1 MNLMMIL
8 RQLWNQRAANGWI
21 LGELVVVTY
30 FLWGV
35 VDPVYVL
42 LSDKALPDHY
52 DLTDTYLLSIGEYST
67 NHTKYKP
74 EMASD
79 SLKRMVWS
87 FSPILA
93 SMEKCW
99 SSPTRKSI
107 MLSRFSS

>member
-42 LSDKALPDHY
+42 LSDKALPDNY
-52 DLTDTYLLSIGEYST
+52 DLTDTYLLSMV
-67 NHTKYKP
+67 HT
-74 EMASD
+74 
-79 SLKRMVWS
+79 L
-87 FSPILA
+87 PIIPDIIR
-93 SMEKCW
+93 SW
-99 SSPTRKSI
+99 IRTH
-107 MLSRFSS
+107 

>member
-42 LSDKALPDHY
+42 LSDKALPDNY
-52 DLTDTYLLSIGEYST
+52 DLTDTYLLSIGAYSA
-67 NHTKYKP
+67 NHTRYNP
-74 EMASD
+74 ELDSD
-79 SLKRMVWS
+79 SLKQVDFMRIVDQVRRY
-87 FSPILA
+87 P
-93 SMEKCW
+93 
-99 SSPTRKSI
+99 
-107 MLSRFSS
+107 

>member
-42 LSDKALPDHY
+42 LSDKALPDNY
-52 DLTDTYLLSIGEYST
+52 DLTDTYLLCFSCLWLAIRFLMRESSSC
-67 NHTKYKP
+67 
-74 EMASD
+74 E
-79 SLKRMVWS
+79 LKGLDM
-87 FSPILA
+87 
-93 SMEKCW
+93 
-99 SSPTRKSI
+99 
-107 MLSRFSS
+107 

>member
-42 LSDKALPDHY
+42 LSDKALPD
-52 DLTDTYLLSIGEYST
+52 
-67 NHTKYKP
+67 N
-74 EMASD
+74 
-79 SLKRMVWS
+79 
-87 FSPILA
+87 
-93 SMEKCW
+93 
-99 SSPTRKSI
+99 
-107 MLSRFSS
+107 